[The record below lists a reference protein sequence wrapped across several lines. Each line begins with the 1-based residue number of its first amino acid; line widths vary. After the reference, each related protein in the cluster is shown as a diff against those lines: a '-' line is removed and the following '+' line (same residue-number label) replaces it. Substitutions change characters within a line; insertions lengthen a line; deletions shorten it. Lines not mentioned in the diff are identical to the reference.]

1 MQQKHTA
8 NQLGMSANA
17 IQLSQGVSGGEVL
30 QPLILM
36 KTQHVIPLQRERAL
50 SVLHR
55 INLRVGAG
63 DVLFNSSSI
72 LSPPTTA
79 QDLTR
84 ITCP

>member
-1 MQQKHTA
+1 MGH
-8 NQLGMSANA
+8 G
-17 IQLSQGVSGGEVL
+17 
-30 QPLILM
+30 QPPRPRTVPRLNNKPGLILM